1 MHTLKQLRPVM
12 KFIGKSKFV
21 SRYRLR
27 NNSLNSYA
35 DIGANLTDGM
45 FQGIYNGNQKHTSDL
60 DVVLERSWATGLEKI
75 IITVGTISDT
85 KDAMEIAQKDGKM
98 EM

>member
-1 MHTLKQLRPVM
+1 M
-12 KFIGKSKFV
+12 
-21 SRYRLR
+21 
-27 NNSLNSYA
+27 NSYA

-45 FQGIYNGNQKHTSDL
+45 FQGIYNGNQKHPSDL
-60 DVVLERSWATGLEKI
+60 DVVLERSWATGLQKI

-98 EM
+98 DT